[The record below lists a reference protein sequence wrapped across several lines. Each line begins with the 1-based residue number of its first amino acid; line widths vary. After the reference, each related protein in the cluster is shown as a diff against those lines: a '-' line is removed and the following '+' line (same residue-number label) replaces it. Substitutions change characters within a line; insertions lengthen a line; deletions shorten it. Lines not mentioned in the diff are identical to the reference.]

1 MSRDLRALARLL
13 GGEISGSQ
21 ILAPGPG
28 HSPRD
33 RSLCV
38 RLSAT
43 APDGFVIFSHA
54 NDDFAACRDFVRERL
69 GLKREWRAP
78 STSTRPEPTRERE
91 INLEEEAAKALWL
104 WRKRQPLEDVVKRYL
119 LARAYRGPIPATL
132 GFLAASRNHPPSM
145 IAAFG
150 RADEPEPG
158 QVAISDSAVRGVHL
172 THLLPDG
179 SDRIGKITIGRG
191 SAGSPI
197 ILFPPN
203 DLLGL
208 AIVEGIEDGLSVYAA
223 TGLGVWAAGTAGRL
237 PALADTVPAYVECVT
252 VLGHDDPAGRKG
264 ATELAQRLRARG
276 VETILKIMRTENERG
291 QD

>member
-1 MSRDLRALARLL
+1 MKPGLPRERLAHLARRMSPAPHDLRALARAF
-13 GGEISGSQ
+13 GGIVSGGQ
-21 ILAPGPG
+21 VLVPGPN
-28 HSPRD
+28 HSAKD

-43 APDGFVIFSHA
+43 APDGFVVFSHA
-54 NDDFAACRDFVRERL
+54 NDDFAACRDYVRERL

-78 STSTRPEPTRERE
+78 STSTRPEPTREQDDDR
-91 INLEEEAAKALWL
+91 ALWL
-104 WRKRQPLEDVVKRYL
+104 WRKRRPIEDVVKRYL

-132 GFLAASRNHPPSM
+132 GFLPASCDHPPSM

-150 RADEPEPG
+150 MADEPELG
-158 QVAISDSAVRGVHL
+158 CVAIRDSAVRSVHL

-191 SAGSPI
+191 SVGSPI
-197 ILFPPN
+197 VLFPPN

-223 TGLGVWAAGTAGRL
+223 TGLGVWAAGSAG
-237 PALADTVPAYVECVT
+237 A
-252 VLGHDDPAGRKG
+252 
-264 ATELAQRLRARG
+264 
-276 VETILKIMRTENERG
+276 
-291 QD
+291 